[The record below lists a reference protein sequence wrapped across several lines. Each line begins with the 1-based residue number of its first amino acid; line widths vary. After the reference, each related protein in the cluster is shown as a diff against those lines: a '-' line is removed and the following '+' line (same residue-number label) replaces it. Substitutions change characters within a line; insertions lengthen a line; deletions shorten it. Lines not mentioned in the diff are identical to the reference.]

1 MYSIKEAY
9 NILKTS
15 AISGGVSALGM
26 AIAIPVLG
34 LAGHMVKYIGDSF
47 LDNYSLKNRFETAY
61 SFNTPEDHKYY
72 RETPVI
78 NGYEAETRK
87 EPYLASPYATYGLIA
102 LAGLG
107 GALIGGKFSAEVI
120 KNGKEERKIMAAQQQ
135 RKDFSR

>member
-1 MYSIKEAY
+1 MYSVKDSY
-9 NILKTS
+9 NILKVGT
-15 AISGGVSALGM
+15 IGGLVSAASM
-26 AIAIPVLG
+26 ALIIPILG
-34 LAGHMVKYIGDSF
+34 LAVHGVKYFGDDS
-47 LDNYSLKNRFETAY
+47 LKNYSLKNRFETAY

-78 NGYEAETRK
+78 NGYEVGTRK